1 MKGRFIME
9 KLFNWITVLIGLI
22 GGVSV
27 KLLGA
32 WDTMLMVFIA
42 VMVIDYVTGIIKG
55 IYNRELSSQTGWKG
69 LLKKVATLCIVIVAN
84 LLEKLTGGNIGIR
97 DIVIMFYIANEG
109 LSILENV
116 AAMGN
121 IIPQPLKDV
130 LLQLREKNGGKS

>member
-1 MKGRFIME
+1 ME

-116 AAMGN
+116 AEMGN

>member
-1 MKGRFIME
+1 ME

>member
-1 MKGRFIME
+1 
-9 KLFNWITVLIGLI
+9 
-22 GGVSV
+22 
-27 KLLGA
+27 
-32 WDTMLMVFIA
+32 MLMVFIA